1 MHDIGEVAVAMEEE
15 DDVDRVK
22 VIVGTVSAVI
32 GCEEYTSCIHCKSK
46 VSVAGVSAV
55 VKCEKCNTVMKS
67 S

>member
-1 MHDIGEVAVAMEEE
+1 MAMEEE
-15 DDVDRVK
+15 DDVNRVK

-32 GCEEYTSCIHCKSK
+32 GCEEYTSCIHCKS
-46 VSVAGVSAV
+46 VAGVSAV